1 MFSDKCPEPSVLY
14 IYLLIPLYILVE
26 ENVDF
31 NSNCRKNWGER
42 PNKWNST
49 ISQINF
55 FFLKPHQPALKLY
68 PCYTVQILI
77 YPFAFIYYH
86 PPCGTPN
93 HSELIIF

>member
-1 MFSDKCPEPSVLY
+1 MLTSIATVGKTG
-14 IYLLIPLYILVE
+14 
-26 ENVDF
+26 ENA
-31 NSNCRKNWGER
+31 
-42 PNKWNST
+42 
-49 ISQINF
+49 QINGIQPFHKLTF

-93 HSELIIF
+93 HSEVIIF